1 MVVDMGT
8 HVLRHVPGLHSMVQL
23 LAPGL
28 EERARALPPL
38 LSAPSTPG
46 AALLGLPLEEL
57 VGAGGQLCTC
67 LPM

>member
-8 HVLRHVPGLHSMVQL
+8 HMLRMVPGIHRVMQL

-38 LSAPSTPG
+38 NSTYATPG
-46 AALLGLPLEEL
+46 TP
-57 VGAGGQLCTC
+57 
-67 LPM
+67 